1 MGLLLIL
8 LNRSTP
14 TASFAHSCMRLHL
27 LFFFFC
33 LFVLNGFSEKPVS
46 WSRYYR
52 RGQGPPQSSARL
64 EVVIGAHLARD
75 QLVEESVLNNRKC
88 VPPVIKAL
96 THSCFGMI
104 LG

>member
-14 TASFAHSCMRLHL
+14 TASFPRSCLRLHF
-27 LFFFFC
+27 LFFVC
-33 LFVLNGFSEKPVS
+33 LFVLNGFSEKPAN
-46 WSRYYR
+46 WSKYDR
-52 RGQGPPQSSARL
+52 RAQRPPQSYARL
-64 EVVIGAHLARD
+64 EKVIGAHLARD
-75 QLVEESVLNNRKC
+75 QLAEESVLNNRKC
-88 VPPVIKAL
+88 VPPVIKAS